1 MKIDSIRT
9 NNMINIYK
17 QQKLYEKINA
27 TKNEIKDKV
36 EISDTAKYLN
46 KIVSDNENIDIDK
59 IDEIR
64 NKIKQ
69 GTYSVD
75 SKDLAKK
82 MIEVMKGE

>member
-9 NNMINIYK
+9 NNMINVYK
-17 QQKLYEKINA
+17 QQKFYEKTST

-46 KIVSDNENIDIDK
+46 KIVSDNEKIDIDK
-59 IDEIR
+59 INEIR
-64 NKIKQ
+64 NRINQ

-82 MIEVMKGE
+82 MIEVIKGE

>member
-1 MKIDSIRT
+1 MKIYSIRT
-9 NNMINIYK
+9 NNMINVYK
-17 QQKLYEKINA
+17 QQKFYEKTSEA
-27 TKNEIKDKV
+27 KNEIKDKV

-64 NKIKQ
+64 NRISQ

-82 MIEVMKGE
+82 MIEVIKGE

>member
-9 NNMINIYK
+9 SNMINVYK
-17 QQKLYEKINA
+17 QQKFYEKTSA
-27 TKNEIKDKV
+27 AKNDIKDKV

-59 IDEIR
+59 INEIR
-64 NKIKQ
+64 NRINQ

-82 MIEVMKGE
+82 MIEVIKGE

>member
-9 NNMINIYK
+9 NNMINVYK
-17 QQKLYEKINA
+17 QQKFYEKTSA

-36 EISDTAKYLN
+36 EKSDTAKYLN
-46 KIVSDNENIDIDK
+46 KMVSDNENIDIDK

-64 NKIKQ
+64 NRIKK

-82 MIEVMKGE
+82 MIEVIKGE

>member
-9 NNMINIYK
+9 NNMINVYK
-17 QQKLYEKINA
+17 QQKFYEKTSE

-46 KIVSDNENIDIDK
+46 RIVSDNENIDIDK

-64 NKIKQ
+64 NRIKQ

-75 SKDLAKK
+75 SKALAKK
-82 MIEVMKGE
+82 MIEVIKGE

>member
-9 NNMINIYK
+9 NNMINVYK
-17 QQKLYEKINA
+17 QQKFYEKTSA
-27 TKNEIKDKV
+27 AKNEIKDKV

-59 IDEIR
+59 INEIR
-64 NKIKQ
+64 NRINQ

-82 MIEVMKGE
+82 MIEVIKGE